1 MVFDDRSPIYLQIA
15 EQIKND
21 IVTGALAEDEQV
33 MSTNQYAAFYRINP
47 ATAAK
52 GFAQLVDEGVLY
64 KKRGIGMFVS
74 PNARD
79 ATPHRPARL
88 VLRRRGR
95 PDDPRGQGDRR
106 TAQGRPPAHPHL
118 WRRLMTIDTDTALTV
133 HTENLTVRFAG
144 VPALDRLDLRL
155 APGKIHGLLGRNG
168 SGKSTLAA
176 VLAGFRR
183 PDEGRV
189 LIEGGD
195 LGTAQQPYENA
206 VVTSRVCLIRE
217 SGDLVEQ
224 APVRHAIGL
233 AASLRPYW
241 DDDLANDLLDRFE
254 IPLNKKIQKLSRGK
268 KSALGVVLGLASRAP
283 LTIFDESYL
292 GMDVP
297 SRALFYDALL
307 ADYTEVPR
315 TIVLSTHLV
324 SEVST
329 LLEEVVILDN
339 GRLVTQSPVDALRG
353 RGAAIV
359 GPAAAVDKSP
369 MASPVL
375 AAGAARRYEVHHG
388 PGRSRSHPPGRGC
401 GGRSRGRPGRPAGSL
416 RPPHRPDGG
425 ARS

>member
-1 MVFDDRSPIYLQIA
+1 M
-15 EQIKND
+15 
-21 IVTGALAEDEQV
+21 TTTTED
-33 MSTNQYAAFYRINP
+33 
-47 ATAAK
+47 
-52 GFAQLVDEGVLY
+52 L
-64 KKRGIGMFVS
+64 
-74 PNARD
+74 
-79 ATPHRPARL
+79 
-88 VLRRRGR
+88 
-95 PDDPRGQGDRR
+95 
-106 TAQGRPPAHPHL
+106 
-118 WRRLMTIDTDTALTV
+118 ALTV
-133 HTENLTVRFAG
+133 RTESVSVRFAR

-183 PDEGRV
+183 PDDGRV

-195 LGTAQQPYENA
+195 LGAAQEPYENA

-241 DDDLANDLLDRFE
+241 DDDLAGELLDRFE

-268 KSALGVVLGLASRAP
+268 KSALGVVLGLAGRAP

-297 SRALFYDALL
+297 SRNLFYDALL

-324 SEVST
+324 GEVST
-329 LLEEVVILDN
+329 MLEEVVILDN

-353 RGAAIV
+353 RGASIV
-359 GPAAAVDKSP
+359 GPAAVVDEFTGGLT
-369 MASPVL
+369 VL
-375 AAGAARRYEVHHG
+375 AQERLGGTKSTTVLGDLDPALLAEAAAAGLEVG
-388 PGRSRSHPPGRGC
+388 PVGLQELFVHLTAPTT
-401 GGRSRGRPGRPAGSL
+401 
-416 RPPHRPDGG
+416 G
-425 ARS
+425 ASS